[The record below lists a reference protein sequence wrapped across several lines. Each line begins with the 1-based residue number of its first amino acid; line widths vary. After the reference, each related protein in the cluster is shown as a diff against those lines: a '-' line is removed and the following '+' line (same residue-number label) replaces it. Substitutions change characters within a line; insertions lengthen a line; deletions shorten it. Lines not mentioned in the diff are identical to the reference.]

1 MDNSIAIAIISSAS
15 TLLAVWVTQRMAAQ
29 RDAILAAQAVAQE
42 AADWQ
47 RDQDDKQ
54 TALRREKREVFL
66 GLVLL
71 VQDRVMDAV
80 DRLNSTLESGIV
92 AAESTPASSA
102 RQAYS
107 VALIYLADM
116 RPLAK
121 DFYQYTAKLQM
132 ILPGKNAAKINEV
145 LVPWRKT
152 IDEIEKVI
160 ASGD

>member
-1 MDNSIAIAIISSAS
+1 M
-15 TLLAVWVTQRMAAQ
+15 TQRMAAQ

-54 TALRREKREVFL
+54 TALIREKREVFL

-71 VQDRVMDAV
+71 AQDRIMDA
-80 DRLNSTLESGIV
+80 LNQRMATQGAKKSLSSSE
-92 AAESTPASSA
+92 TPASAA

-107 VALIYLADM
+107 VALLYLADM

-121 DFYQYTAKLQM
+121 DFYQYTAKLQTT
-132 ILPGKNAAKINEV
+132 LLGSDESNINEV
-145 LVPWRKT
+145 LALWRKT
-152 IDEIEKVI
+152 IDEIEKVM